1 MEVWIW
7 LAIVIILSVIESL
20 TASIVSIWFIISSI
34 FSLILSIFDVSFYVC
49 FIVFVVLGLILMLT
63 TRKSMNKFLKIKGE
77 KTNLD
82 RIIGKKGIVT
92 EKIDKNHIGEV
103 KVDGKNWSAYSS
115 ETLLEGDFVKILKID
130 SVKLE
135 VMKWEEK

>member
-7 LAIVIILSVIESL
+7 LAIVIILSIIEAL
-20 TASIVSIWFIISSI
+20 TISVVSIWFIISGI
-34 FSLILSIFDVSFYVC
+34 VSLVLSLFNVSFYIC
-49 FIVFVVLGLILMLT
+49 FIVFVVFGVILMLT
-63 TRKSMNKFLKIKGE
+63 TRKSIKRFLKVKDE

-82 RIIGKKGIVT
+82 RIIGKKGVVT
-92 EKIDKNHIGEV
+92 EKISKNHIGEV
-103 KVDGKNWSAYSS
+103 KVDGKKWSAYSK
-115 ETLLEGDFVKILKID
+115 EELDEGTLVEILKID